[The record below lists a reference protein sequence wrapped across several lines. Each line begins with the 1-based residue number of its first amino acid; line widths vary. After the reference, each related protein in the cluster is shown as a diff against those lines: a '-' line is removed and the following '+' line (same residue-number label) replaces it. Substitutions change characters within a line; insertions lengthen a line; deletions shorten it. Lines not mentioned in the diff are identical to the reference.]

1 MKIAISPLS
10 HRALSAIRADQNQRR
25 KRKPCPH
32 EEPKTTIAEIKARTG
47 MDLRTQT
54 RASHSIDDENTDGAL
69 QYKGSLEKRAC
80 QGKTSALERKTNLCC
95 SIPNTDHSLDA
106 GTVGIE
112 ENLLQS
118 RKVNNS
124 PRGADCPIHRPDSSK
139 LSTLWLGLITS
150 QEEL

>member
-10 HRALSAIRADQNQRR
+10 HRDLSAIRADQNHQRR

-32 EEPKTTIAEIKARTG
+32 EEPKTTIAEMKARTG
-47 MDLRTQT
+47 MDLRIQT
-54 RASHSIDDENTDGAL
+54 RASHSIDDENTDGVFNTRAAL
-69 QYKGSLEKRAC
+69 RNVLVK
-80 QGKTSALERKTNLCC
+80 GKTSALERKTNLCC

-124 PRGADCPIHRPDSSK
+124 PRGADCPDP
-139 LSTLWLGLITS
+139 
-150 QEEL
+150 